1 MSVSVT
7 HFFHISLLATSL
19 GNKSLSSLPRPIVSQ
34 CSHPHDGLMQHREQ
48 QTKDSS
54 VKPLAS
60 SSKGSLR
67 PLLGTVDVKLLVLR
81 TTLQIKTARIHKDA
95 WEMCQPCLI
104 CALPSLLGMFSPQM
118 KTVNGS
124 KEAVMISD
132 ERLRGTW
139 LVVDR
144 LEFTTQLKR
153 QLHDL
158 R

>member
-1 MSVSVT
+1 MSASAT
-7 HFFHISLLATSL
+7 HFFHIRRSLAPSL
-19 GNKSLSSLPRPIVSQ
+19 SKSLSSLPSPIVSQ
-34 CSHPHDGLMQHREQ
+34 CPHQHDGLMQHREQ
-48 QTKDSS
+48 QTKDSP

-60 SSKGSLR
+60 SSEGSLR
-67 PLLGTVDVKLLVLR
+67 PLLGTVDVKLPLR

-95 WEMCQPCLI
+95 WEMRQSCLI

-118 KTVNGS
+118 KTVNGC
-124 KEAVMISD
+124 KEAVIISD